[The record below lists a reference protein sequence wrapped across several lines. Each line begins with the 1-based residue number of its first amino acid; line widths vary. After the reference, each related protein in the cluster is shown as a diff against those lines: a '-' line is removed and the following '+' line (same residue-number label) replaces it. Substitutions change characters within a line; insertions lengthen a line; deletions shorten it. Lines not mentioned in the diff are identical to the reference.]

1 MGNSRE
7 FALARKAQREAA
19 LVAANNTRGAVRS
32 TIAMIKAHEDKKLLA
47 SLLTI
52 KTPSD
57 VEISDMHKA
66 IKDRGPAWFNSIADW
81 IKAPCPDWFTTDAPN
96 IAFKTTSLN
105 SKRGEGDKRDI
116 DTWSRAQ
123 VDAFN
128 SILADTFTW
137 REIHDGD
144 QVRMVRWIHH
154 PVNAAYMAML
164 VRKGNAIDLLDS
176 AAAYVKSASASR
188 KKGVSGTDSIEL
200 GAMADVDA
208 AAKKII
214 LLAADVARAYDAMDR
229 ATLKASTTFAADD
242 KKRADAKESAYADAV
257 SKFYAAWRRYHG
269 VESLAEISAET
280 PADAPT
286 VDVAVSA
293 ESAADA
299 PTVDV
304 AVSAETPVNPVNP
317 SDVPAETP
325 VNPVNPSDVPA
336 ESAADAPVKPNTKKG
351 GSKK

>member
-1 MGNSRE
+1 MGNSQQ
-7 FALARKAQREAA
+7 FALARKAKRESA
-19 LVAANNTRGAVRS
+19 LAAANNTRGAVS
-32 TIAMIKAHEDKKLLA
+32 SSIAMIKAHDEKRGSE

-52 KTPSD
+52 DIPSD
-57 VEISDMHKA
+57 VEISDLHAA
-66 IKDRGPAWFNSIADW
+66 IRERGPAWFNSIADW
-81 IKAPCPDWFTTDAPN
+81 IKAPCPPWFTTEAPN

-229 ATLKASTTFAADD
+229 ATVKAATTFAADD

-293 ESAADA
+293 E
-299 PTVDV
+299 
-304 AVSAETPVNPVNP
+304 
-317 SDVPAETP
+317 TP